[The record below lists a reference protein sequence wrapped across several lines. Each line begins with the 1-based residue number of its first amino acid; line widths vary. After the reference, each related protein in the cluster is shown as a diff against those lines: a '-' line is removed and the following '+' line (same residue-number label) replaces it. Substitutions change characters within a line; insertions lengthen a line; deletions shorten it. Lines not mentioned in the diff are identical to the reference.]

1 MLSAANL
8 TLWRGPNCLFEN
20 LSFQVGAGSALL
32 IGGANGAGKTTLL
45 RVLCGLTRP
54 ESGEI
59 SWQGQPI
66 AAADDEFAQQLAYCG
81 HRTGLKADLTVAQNL
96 DFFARI
102 NGQHPESWH
111 TDLETFQLG
120 HCKDLEVRYLST
132 GQQRRVA
139 MTRLLMSAARLWI
152 LDEPFSNLD
161 DAGRK
166 LVKQRLDAHLSTD
179 GLAVIAS
186 HHELELNSG
195 PATEIRLGGQ
205 K

>member
-32 IGGANGAGKTTLL
+32 VRGANGAGKTTLL

-59 SWQGQPI
+59 TWQGQSI
-66 AAADDEFAQQLAYCG
+66 ATSDNEFARQLAYCG
-81 HRTGLKADLTVAQNL
+81 HLTGLKADLTVAQNL

-102 NGQHPESWH
+102 NGQHPEAWYP
-111 TDLETFQLG
+111 DLESLELD
-120 HCKDLEVRYLST
+120 HCKDLEVRYLSA

-139 MTRLLMSAARLWI
+139 MTRLLMSTARLWI

-161 DAGRK
+161 DAGRRLIK
-166 LVKQRLDAHLSTD
+166 KRLDAHLVAD
-179 GLAVIAS
+179 GLAVVAA

-195 PATEIRLGGQ
+195 PAAEIRLGSEG
-205 K
+205 